1 MPSVAP
7 DTLERAAWMQASVST
22 LTDHGPCCARAR
34 AWLIAMARSHDFAS
48 TDGLTFAAPRWLTKR
63 WTWGPTRWPIAW
75 CEAIKAE
82 TIDCGVFGVFA
93 LEIFRAKGL
102 DAYAGQVLR
111 TYAEESTAHWRHK
124 WASLPG
130 AFDWIRGRV
139 VYHEICVVRV
149 NGNQARV
156 YDPTDGVWLDPEIYR
171 GHGGH
176 IAIRAELPRALKWG
190 PHTLVHGQWTEMASR
205 A

>member
-63 WTWGPTRWPIAW
+63 WIWGPTRWPIAW

-102 DAYAGQVLR
+102 EAYPGQVLR
-111 TYAEESTAHWRHK
+111 TYAEES
-124 WASLPG
+124 
-130 AFDWIRGRV
+130 
-139 VYHEICVVRV
+139 
-149 NGNQARV
+149 
-156 YDPTDGVWLDPEIYR
+156 
-171 GHGGH
+171 
-176 IAIRAELPRALKWG
+176 
-190 PHTLVHGQWTEMASR
+190 
-205 A
+205 